1 MKKIVTAAEM
11 KNADAAC
18 IKGGISALVL
28 MERAARAAFELLL
41 NEFQTDKVLL
51 CCGSGNNGGD
61 GLAMARMLA
70 EHGIHA
76 TVCYLGDLTE
86 EGKPNTAAMSEAC
99 AAQYALLPPEVSVI
113 TAPDF
118 CGVTAV
124 VDAIFGIGLSR
135 PIEGKILAAVRAIN
149 EAALPVL
156 AIDIPSGIHA
166 DNGAVQGGAVRATKT
181 VAIGAQKYGHI
192 LFPGATLCGE
202 VEVVDIGIAINEA
215 KGAQLERHDLS
226 LLPPR
231 PRRAHKGTFGRVLII
246 GGSPDMSGAALLAA
260 KAAYRAGA
268 GLVEILAHEE
278 NRLVYQIALPEAILT
293 CYSDEN
299 AEAQLKKALARA
311 DAIAIGMGLSQS
323 ETAKTLV
330 ALTLDTKTVPLVIDA
345 DAINLIAADLSLRA
359 RLYLREN
366 AVLTPHPQ
374 ELSRLAMT
382 PLGEI
387 LKDLPRAAQ
396 ALAKESGKIVALKDA
411 HTVIA
416 GDDRL
421 FFNTFGNS
429 GMATGG
435 SGDVLAGIIASF
447 AAQGAALLTATTCGV
462 LAHALAGDAASERYG
477 NRGLLASDII
487 DALPAVLP

>member
-11 KNADAAC
+11 KGADAAC
-18 IKGGISALVL
+18 IKGGVSALVL

-41 NEFQTDKVLL
+41 NEFPTEKVLL

-70 EHGIHA
+70 EHGISA
-76 TVCYLGDLTE
+76 TVCYLGELTE
-86 EGKPNTAAMSEAC
+86 EGEPSTAAMSEAC
-99 AAQYALLPPEVSVI
+99 AAQYALLPPDVAVV

-118 CGVTAV
+118 YGVTAV

-156 AIDIPSGIHA
+156 AIDIPSGVHA
-166 DNGAVQGGAVRATKT
+166 DNGTVLGGAVRATQT
-181 VAIGAQKYGHI
+181 IAIGAQKYGHV
-192 LFPGATLCGE
+192 LFPGATLCGK
-202 VEVVDIGIAINEA
+202 VKVVDIGIEINEA
-215 KGAQLERHDLS
+215 KGALLERHDLS

-231 PRRAHKGTFGRVLII
+231 PRHAHKGTFGRVLII

-260 KAAYRAGA
+260 RAAYRAGA
-268 GLVEILAHEE
+268 GLVEIFAPEE

-293 CYSDEN
+293 CYNEEN
-299 AEAQLKKALARA
+299 AEAQLKKALASA

-323 ETAKTLV
+323 EVAKRLV
-330 ALTLDTKTVPLVIDA
+330 ALTLDTNTTPLVIDA
-345 DAINLIAADLSLRA
+345 DAINLIATDITLRT
-359 RLYLREN
+359 RLYLREH
-366 AVLTPHPQ
+366 AVLTPHPL
-374 ELSRLAMT
+374 ELSRLSMT

-387 LKDLPRAAQ
+387 LKDLPHAAQ
-396 ALAKESGKIVALKDA
+396 ALAKESGKTVALKDA

-416 GDDRL
+416 SGDQL

-435 SGDVLAGIIASF
+435 SGDVLAGMIASF
-447 AAQGAALLTATTCGV
+447 VAQGAALLNATTCGV
-462 LAHALAGDAASERYG
+462 LAHALAGDVARERYG

-487 DALPAVLP
+487 DALPAVLS